1 MNLAANFGEP
11 PFIPPAAVLGWADRA
26 ARCPAVMAA
35 AARAPAVVLRPVADA
50 LCDPYAIIRRIAKCR
65 QRWPRTPSQC

>member
-1 MNLAANFGEP
+1 MNQATKFGEP

-26 ARCPAVMAA
+26 ARCPAAMAA
-35 AARAPAVVLRPVADA
+35 AVHAPAAVLRPAADA

-65 QRWPRTPSQC
+65 QR